1 MNIDLEELI
10 SFLARRGETELLQ
23 VLKHIQEEYER
34 TIDPDYESES
44 DYDIESESE
53 VSMSDIVEEELE
65 INPSMNG
72 FISLK

>member
-34 TIDPDYESES
+34 SIDPDYESDS
-44 DYDIESESE
+44 DFYIESESE